1 MRGWHP
7 LTGISACAMKAR
19 YGVEA
24 MTIRSTIAMIAAAGL
39 LAGCG
44 ASLPGMSTGS
54 LFGGKEQP
62 KVATNDPL
70 SRAMQVGSTSARAL
84 KCGYNF
90 DPVKLRTQYL
100 ASEAAAGPADTTKIA
115 EIYDTSFN
123 GISKAVVGQSNEY
136 CSPEKTRTIREAL
149 NRHLAGDYTPTP
161 PPPEQVEDSLF
172 GDWGS
177 GGSGSSK
184 PPASSSALPTANPF

>member
-1 MRGWHP
+1 MKMG
-7 LTGISACAMKAR
+7 TG
-19 YGVEA
+19 VDA
-24 MTIRSTIAMIAAAGL
+24 MTIRSAIAVIAAAGV

-62 KVATNDPL
+62 KVAANDPV
-70 SRAMQVGSTSARAL
+70 SRAMQVGTTSARAL

-90 DPVKLRTQYL
+90 DPAKLRTQYL
-100 ASEAAAGPADTTKIA
+100 ASEAASNPADATKVA
-115 EIYDTSFN
+115 QIYDTSFN
-123 GISKAVVGQSNEY
+123 GISKAVAGQSSDY
-136 CSPEKTRTIREAL
+136 CTPAKTRSIKEAL

-177 GGSGSSK
+177 GGSGTSK
-184 PPASSSALPTANPF
+184 PPASSSTLPTANTF

>member
-1 MRGWHP
+1 M
-7 LTGISACAMKAR
+7 
-19 YGVEA
+19 GVDA
-24 MTIRSTIAMIAAAGL
+24 MTIRSAIAVVAAAGV

-62 KVATNDPL
+62 KVAANDPV
-70 SRAMQVGSTSARAL
+70 SRAMQVGTTSARAL

-100 ASEAAAGPADTTKIA
+100 ASEAATNPADATKVA
-115 EIYDTSFN
+115 QIYDTSFN
-123 GISKAVVGQSNEY
+123 GISKAVAGQSSDY
-136 CSPEKTRTIREAL
+136 CTPAKTRSIKEAL

-177 GGSGSSK
+177 GGSGTSK
-184 PPASSSALPTANPF
+184 PPASSSTLPTANTF